1 MQYPH
6 QLTFDPDKQT
16 ALFCKEEN
24 IESERRFI
32 YYTEK
37 VYRVQKFFHRYFSSS
52 EPNELAATSIYVNN
66 MNRDSQIE
74 VK

>member
-16 ALFCKEEN
+16 VLFFKEEN
-24 IESERRFI
+24 VESERRFI

-37 VYRVQKFFHRYFSSS
+37 VHRVQNFFIAIFRPLSQMTLLQHLSM
-52 EPNELAATSIYVNN
+52 SIT
-66 MNRDSQIE
+66 
-74 VK
+74 

>member
-37 VYRVQKFFHRYFSSS
+37 VHRVQNFFIAIFRPLSQMSLLQHLSM
-52 EPNELAATSIYVNN
+52 SIT
-66 MNRDSQIE
+66 
-74 VK
+74 